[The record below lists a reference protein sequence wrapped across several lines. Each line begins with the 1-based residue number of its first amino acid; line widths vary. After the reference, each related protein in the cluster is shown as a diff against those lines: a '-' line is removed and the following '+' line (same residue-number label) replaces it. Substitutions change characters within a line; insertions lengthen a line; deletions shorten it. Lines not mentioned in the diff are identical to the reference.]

1 MHLSAAHST
10 WQSLPSRQAHATPPT
25 CRPPPTSL
33 PTSSADLAA
42 DRHALLAFLA
52 SDLQLST
59 EQQGVVL
66 FAIEQSGFKEELAR
80 QQTQQAQQAQQ
91 GAAAGQAQ
99 LVAGPDQQQQAQQA
113 QQRVLAVVQDADRL
127 DAIGAIGIARCLTFG
142 GRCAAG
148 LCIPVAARCCNS
160 HRCLCTV
167 ATRSSAAVPGGQ
179 TSSCRS
185 GPSHNRIHRFNR
197 VLHDPAV
204 PPRLELTKE
213 QYADK
218 AAAAQQTTINHF
230 YEK

>member
-1 MHLSAAHST
+1 M
-10 WQSLPSRQAHATPPT
+10 
-25 CRPPPTSL
+25 
-33 PTSSADLAA
+33 
-42 DRHALLAFLA
+42 
-52 SDLQLST
+52 
-59 EQQGVVL
+59 VL

-91 GAAAGQAQ
+91 SAAAGQAQ

-142 GRCAAG
+142 GR
-148 LCIPVAARCCNS
+148 
-160 HRCLCTV
+160 
-167 ATRSSAAVPGGQ
+167 
-179 TSSCRS
+179 
-185 GPSHNRIHRFNR
+185 FNR